1 MRASLFR
8 TLLGIAAGLALAAA
22 PSHAQEDE
30 ERSRFAVKGRGL
42 APCSALTD
50 AYRDE
55 TPDRFLFAGW
65 LNGYLTA
72 LQQTD
77 PETFDLAPW
86 QSTDFLVRYTLRYC
100 GKNPDQPFFAAA
112 AALATALREHRL
124 TEPSDLILIRA
135 EGRQGRYYQET
146 LRQVEERLNAL
157 GLAQVDVDG
166 TFTRE
171 SYDAL
176 KAFQRQHELEVT
188 GLPDLPT
195 LLKLFAPEPAAAD

>member
-1 MRASLFR
+1 MRASLFGAFLAI
-8 TLLGIAAGLALAAA
+8 TAGLGLAATL
-22 PSHAQEDE
+22 SHAQEDE
-30 ERSRFAVKGRGL
+30 AESRFAVKGRGL

-50 AYRDE
+50 AYRHE
-55 TPDRFLFAGW
+55 TPQRFLFAGW

-100 GKNPDQPFFAAA
+100 GENPDRPFFAAA
-112 AALATALREHRL
+112 ATLATALREHRL

-146 LRQVEERLNAL
+146 LRQVEQRLNAL
-157 GLAQVDVDG
+157 GLAQVEADG
-166 TFTRE
+166 TFTAE
-171 SYDAL
+171 TYNAL
-176 KAFQRQHELEVT
+176 KAFQRRHKLEVT
-188 GLPDLPT
+188 GLPDLQT
-195 LLKLFAPEPAAAD
+195 LLKLFAPESGAED